1 MNRYEELCIRQQ
13 KVFNGLPIAYAFTE
27 DQLLDAMKK
36 LGVKSHRA
44 LYSGPGGALYRKADS
59 KLIRDTVNQLAKEK
73 MELLLGSYE
82 FAYDAFRYELANHE
96 FCITHNPFDTL
107 EALGLECDHETL
119 VCKEMDAYPELFRA
133 YMNAKTDYLA
143 DCAREEW

>member
-13 KVFNGLPIAYAFTE
+13 KIFNGLPIAYAFTE

-36 LGVKSHRA
+36 LGVESHRD

-59 KLIRDTVNQLAKEK
+59 KLIRDTVNRLATEK
-73 MELLLGSYE
+73 M
-82 FAYDAFRYELANHE
+82 D
-96 FCITHNPFDTL
+96 
-107 EALGLECDHETL
+107 
-119 VCKEMDAYPELFRA
+119 VYPELFRV

-143 DCAREEW
+143 DCAKEE